1 MESNSSRTRGRQTL
15 TSQQAGQSL
24 LVDNP
29 KQIIQQRHRQT
40 GVQQREQNPNA
51 DPLGFTPPMLG
62 SPLDVEPNPFLA
74 DTTDPSA
81 PVASGRLRLSILAAI
96 PEEPLGEDDLEA
108 TQQQTDDSLL
118 SPPPRSDTPTPAATT
133 VPTNMPS
140 KMQMPT
146 PLSPSTPKWDG
157 QTKTLRNFLRIV
169 EQLFKLSEITDSRQK
184 LDWLLSYVEADT
196 ADQWASFPEYGAGS

>member
-29 KQIIQQRHRQT
+29 KQIIQRRHRQT
-40 GVQQREQNPNA
+40 GVQQGEQNLNA
-51 DPLGFTPPMLG
+51 DPLGFAPPMLG

-157 QTKTLRNFLRIV
+157 QTKALRNFLRIV